1 MPAVNPSPA
10 AYRHTLSLRVVRR
23 FQPEPIPPEE
33 MAAVLEAGR
42 WTGSA
47 KNRQG
52 WAFVVVDDR
61 AGLER
66 LATAGTSPA
75 PLLAA
80 AATVVLVRL
89 PGGNDFDI
97 GRAAQNMMLAA
108 AARGLGSC
116 PITLHRRDRAR
127 EILAVPEGHEC
138 HLGHRPGV
146 PRRGR
151 RTRAAPAGGG
161 HRAHRAPPPG
171 GPGAPRPL
179 RRHRVLAPPL
189 LDHDP
194 LVGPEA
200 KPAGHGER

>member
-33 MAAVLEAGR
+33 MTAVLEAGR
-42 WTGSA
+42 WTGSS

-61 AGLER
+61 VGHER
-66 LATAGTSPA
+66 RATAGDFTG

-97 GRAAQNMMLAA
+97 GRVAQNMMLAA

-127 EILAVPEGHEC
+127 EILALPEDHEATWAIAMGYPNEEAEPEQRRQAAAIG
-138 HLGHRPGV
+138 LTGRRPLADLV
-146 PRRGR
+146 HRGR
-151 RTRAAPAGGG
+151 FGGT
-161 HRAHRAPPPG
+161 AS
-171 GPGAPRPL
+171 
-179 RRHRVLAPPL
+179 
-189 LDHDP
+189 
-194 LVGPEA
+194 
-200 KPAGHGER
+200 